1 MHARSSL
8 IIRVLGVVAVLA
20 LVVGAALVVFSGDD
34 SKRLTA
40 QFPRTV
46 SLYAG
51 SDVRVLGVK
60 IGTVDSVT
68 PAGTE
73 VRVEMSYDAQ
83 YDLPADA
90 KAVIVSPSIVGDRF
104 VQITPAYTGG
114 EAMADG
120 AVLGTDRTATPLELD
135 EIYSSLNDLSVALGP
150 DGVNAPGTEGEGA
163 LTRLLE
169 STSENFGGQGAQFNQ
184 TISNLGRLTTTLD
197 NNKDELF
204 GATRQT
210 QEFISTLARND
221 QTVRDFNDSLAAA
234 ADLLEGERQDLAL
247 ALRNLGTAMT
257 EVRTFV
263 RDNKDS
269 LSTNIKGLNRV
280 SRILVKRRAELDE
293 TLRVAPAALNNLG
306 LAYNESTGTLDTRA
320 NLGENVDQLISNPK
334 SVLCS
339 ILGAAPGGAEACKAL
354 PLPRAGALE
363 DGRRPAPRD
372 VQYVDR
378 TLGGLVEVDR

>member
-8 IIRVLGVVAVLA
+8 VIRILGTVAVLA

-83 YDLPADA
+83 YDLPDDA

-114 EAMADG
+114 QALADG
-120 AVLGTDRTATPLELD
+120 AVLGTDRTSTPLELD

-169 STSENFGGQGAQFNQ
+169 STSANFGGQGEQFNE
-184 TISNLGRLTTTLD
+184 TIGNLGRLTTTLD

-320 NLGENVDQLISNPK
+320 NLGENVENLISNPK

-339 ILGAAPGGAEACKAL
+339 ILGAAPGGAQACDAL
-354 PLPRAGALE
+354 PLPRAAALE
-363 DGRRPAPRD
+363 GGQRPAARD

>member
-8 IIRVLGVVAVLA
+8 VIRILGTVAVLA

-73 VRVEMSYDAQ
+73 VRVEMSYDGQ
-83 YDLPADA
+83 YDLPDDA

-114 EAMADG
+114 RALADG
-120 AVLGTDRTATPLELD
+120 AVLGTDRTSTPLELD

-169 STSENFGGQGAQFNQ
+169 STSANFGGQGEQFNE
-184 TISNLGRLTTTLD
+184 TIGNLGRLTTTLD

-320 NLGENVDQLISNPK
+320 NLGENIENLISNPK

-339 ILGAAPGGAEACKAL
+339 ILGAAPGGAEACDAL
-354 PLPRAGALE
+354 PLPRAAALE
-363 DGRRPAPRD
+363 GGQRPAARD